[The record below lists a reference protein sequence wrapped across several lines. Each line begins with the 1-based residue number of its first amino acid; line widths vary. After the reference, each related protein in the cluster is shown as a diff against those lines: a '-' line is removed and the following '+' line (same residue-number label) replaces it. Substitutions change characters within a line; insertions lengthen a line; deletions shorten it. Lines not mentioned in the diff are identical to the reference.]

1 MSSCVTH
8 VDSLAYQRQSPRSR
22 YIFNTLIN
30 DLSMESAKLDVSSA
44 YTIIENMVANFK
56 YNVVKDG
63 ELVIQE

>member
-1 MSSCVTH
+1 
-8 VDSLAYQRQSPRSR
+8 
-22 YIFNTLIN
+22 
-30 DLSMESAKLDVSSA
+30 MESAKLDVSSA